1 MTYAMRTAPPN
12 TRIGVFDSGIGGLSV
27 LQALQAELPAHSF
40 VYVADSGHAP
50 YGERSD
56 DFVLARAR
64 AVTEW
69 LLTQQLDALVV
80 ACNTATAAAIAQL
93 RRDYPALP
101 IVGVEPALKP
111 AARLSQTGHVAVM
124 ATRSTL
130 ASEKF
135 KALLA
140 TVQGAADGTAGPVQA
155 VHVDVQACDGLAHAI
170 ERAVV
175 TGNEDDTMDLCR
187 RYTDSLGGRSR
198 FGAQAGQIDTL
209 VLGCTHYPF
218 AKGILQALTGPEVQ
232 LIDTGPAVA
241 RHTRRLLGLPVRGAG
256 TLGTNDKS
264 GQIRLVSTGLPGQ
277 LQAAARR
284 WLGNPLATEEL
295 IYL

>member
-1 MTYAMRTAPPN
+1 MSER
-12 TRIGVFDSGIGGLSV
+12 RIGVFDSGMGGLSV
-27 LQALQAELPAHSF
+27 LQALQAELPGHDF

-56 DFVLARAR
+56 AFVLARAR
-64 AVTEW
+64 TVTEW
-69 LLTQQLDALVV
+69 LLAQQLDALVV
-80 ACNTATAAAIAQL
+80 ACNTATAAAIAAL
-93 RRDYPALP
+93 RRDHPALP

-111 AARLSQTGHVAVM
+111 AASLSLTGHVAVM

-130 ASEKF
+130 ASDKF

-140 TVQGAADGTAGPVQA
+140 SVQGTVQVT
-155 VHVDVQACDGLAHAI
+155 VQACDGLAHAI

-175 TGNEDDTMDLCR
+175 TGRDDDTMALCT
-187 RYTDSLGGRSR
+187 RYIGSLGGRSR
-198 FGAQAGQIDTL
+198 FGPGAGQIDTL

-218 AKGILQALTGPEVQ
+218 ARDLLQSLTGPGVR

-241 RHTRRLLGLPVRGAG
+241 RQTRRLLQTPLPGQETTHSAPGNR
-256 TLGTNDKS
+256 S
-264 GQIRLVSTGLPGQ
+264 GQVSACSADAAGDGGHTRLVSTGLPGQ

-284 WLGNPLATEEL
+284 WLGNPSATEEL

>member
-1 MTYAMRTAPPN
+1 MTAR
-12 TRIGVFDSGIGGLSV
+12 RIGVFDSGIGGLSV
-27 LQALQAELPAHSF
+27 LQALQAELPGHDF

-56 DFVLARAR
+56 DFVLTRAHT
-64 AVTEW
+64 VTGW
-69 LLTQQLDALVV
+69 LLAQHIDALVV

-111 AARLSQTGHVAVM
+111 AAGLSVTGHVAVM

-135 KALLA
+135 KTLLA
-140 TVQGAADGTAGPVQA
+140 SMHGA
-155 VHVDVQACDGLAHAI
+155 VHIDLQPCDGLATAI
-170 ERAVV
+170 ERALEPGHDADMI
-175 TGNEDDTMDLCR
+175 TLCQ
-187 RYTDSLGGRSR
+187 RYIDSLGGRSR
-198 FGAQAGQIDTL
+198 FGTDAGHIDTL

-218 AKGILQALTGPEVQ
+218 ARDILQALTGPGVN

-241 RHTRRLLGLPVRGAG
+241 RQTRRLLNASMPAAVGSEAEPCIKEAEASH
-256 TLGTNDKS
+256 T
-264 GQIRLVSTGLPGQ
+264 RLVTTGQPGQ

-284 WLGNPLATEEL
+284 WLGDTTANEEL